1 MTSVANYGGKVA
13 NYSAYIKQFNYGI
26 QANLW
31 KTISYIQSNGITITA
46 ITPSSN
52 LYDNLYIPGDLI
64 VDGNIINPS
73 DINLKNNIEPID
85 VSSVDKLMNLTPSSY
100 IYKNDPHKHIH
111 YGFIA
116 QEFENDYPE
125 LVYNKVDS
133 KYANIKGINYLEM
146 IPLLVNKIQIMQ
158 KEIDELKS
166 IVIDGS
172 DV

>member
-1 MTSVANYGGKVA
+1 MTSPANYGGKVA

-26 QANLW
+26 LSNLW
-31 KTISYIQSNGITITA
+31 KTISYIQSNGITITT

-52 LYDNLYIPGDLI
+52 LYDNLYIPGNLY
-64 VDGNIINPS
+64 VDGTIINPS
-73 DINLKNNIEPID
+73 DINLKNNIEPIE
-85 VSSVDKLMNLTPSSY
+85 VSSVDKLMNLIPSSY
-100 IYKNDPHKHIH
+100 VYKNDPHNNIH

-116 QEFENDYPE
+116 QDFEKDYPE

-158 KEIDELKS
+158 REIDELKANV
-166 IVIDGS
+166 IVR
-172 DV
+172 